1 MKSGFELKVKNESRT
16 ALGAK
21 RAELASLEF
30 RFQAV
35 DRYDQYPVLACGRTS
50 CHSVFFM
57 DCLFIWRYFGWEF
70 HMSTGRD
77 GRSISCIYGSRSEI
91 FTHPS
96 NSGIYPSDVEIHI
109 LSPIISDVIC
119 FSGTFIRIPA
129 LLTLYVPIISVLEL
143 SE

>member
-77 GRSISCIYGSRSEI
+77 GRSISCLYGSRSEI

-96 NSGIYPSDVEIHI
+96 IGLWYSTI
-109 LSPIISDVIC
+109 
-119 FSGTFIRIPA
+119 TFIQDFSACRIFAIRP
-129 LLTLYVPIISVLEL
+129 LLHISSMTGAFSSGL
-143 SE
+143 S